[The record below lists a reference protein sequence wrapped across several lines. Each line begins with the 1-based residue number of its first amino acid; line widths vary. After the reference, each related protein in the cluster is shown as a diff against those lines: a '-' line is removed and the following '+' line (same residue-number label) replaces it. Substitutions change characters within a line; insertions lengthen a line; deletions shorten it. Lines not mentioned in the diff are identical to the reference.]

1 MAGLRIPKKKKMS
14 INNKLTAYVKP
25 NKVYIPLVDEDMN
38 ILTKKGE
45 HVFKGQ
51 VLAKRKNSFETPV
64 FSSVSG
70 TIANI
75 EEVSYQNGKKVKA
88 LAIENDYKEEI
99 EKKYELRKNINKMDK
114 QEFIDILKECGIVGM
129 GGAGFPTFMKYKTD
143 QKIKTLLI
151 NAVECEPYI
160 TADYTIIMEK
170 IEEILETIDHILS
183 INGIEEAIIAI
194 KECNTALIEKVE
206 KYLGTYLKIKV
217 CPVRNIYPMGWE
229 RTLIKEVKNCTYDKL
244 PIEKGIIVNNVST
257 IYAISQAL
265 KYNKPIIERIV
276 TFTGEGLRKPQNVLV
291 KLGTKVSDVINNI
304 GGTKDNIF
312 YVSNGPMMGT
322 LIDNDLVVTA
332 DLNCVLV
339 LENKKDVITK
349 ECLRCGKCA
358 NFCPANLCPV
368 LIKDNIN
375 NPDKLKE
382 LHPEKCI
389 SCGLCSY
396 ICPSKIDVREYIKKA
411 KESVKGGK

>member
-38 ILTKKGE
+38 ILTKKGD

-183 INGIEEAIIAI
+183 INGIEEAI
-194 KECNTALIEKVE
+194 TRL
-206 KYLGTYLKIKV
+206 
-217 CPVRNIYPMGWE
+217 
-229 RTLIKEVKNCTYDKL
+229 
-244 PIEKGIIVNNVST
+244 KGIDCKGRGTSCPDQL
-257 IYAISQAL
+257 ARAL
-265 KYNKPIIERIV
+265 E
-276 TFTGEGLRKPQNVLV
+276 
-291 KLGTKVSDVINNI
+291 
-304 GGTKDNIF
+304 
-312 YVSNGPMMGT
+312 
-322 LIDNDLVVTA
+322 A
-332 DLNCVLV
+332 
-339 LENKKDVITK
+339 
-349 ECLRCGKCA
+349 
-358 NFCPANLCPV
+358 
-368 LIKDNIN
+368 
-375 NPDKLKE
+375 
-382 LHPEKCI
+382 
-389 SCGLCSY
+389 
-396 ICPSKIDVREYIKKA
+396 YIKQ
-411 KESVKGGK
+411 